1 MKKKHCYAILCIIWM
16 LVIFWFSAQV
26 ADDSQEMSDFF
37 VHLLD
42 AVFSLDIMRNEIIRD
57 MTSFLVRKAAHMS
70 EYAVLAILFGLTI
83 REYKKEPWLLLALAA
98 TADGIAG
105 LFLARAAT
113 AAYAATD
120 EFHQLFVPGRSGQL
134 KDVLID
140 TAGGALGLVLLALIL
155 YLKRRRKMKETE
167 KLS

>member
-1 MKKKHCYAILCIIWM
+1 MKRKHCYAILCIFWM

-37 VHLLD
+37 VRLLD
-42 AVFSLDIMRNEIIRD
+42 ALFSLDIMKNEIIQD

-70 EYAVLAILFGLTI
+70 EYAILAILLGLTI
-83 REYKKEPWLLLALAA
+83 REYKKEPWLLLAL
-98 TADGIAG
+98 T
-105 LFLARAAT
+105 AT

-140 TAGGALGLVLLALIL
+140 TAGGALGLGLLALIL
-155 YLKRRRKMKETE
+155 YLQRRRKMKEYE

>member
-1 MKKKHCYAILCIIWM
+1 MKKKHCYAILCIFWM

-37 VHLLD
+37 VRLLD
-42 AVFSLDIMRNEIIRD
+42 ALFSLDIMKNDIIQD

-70 EYAVLAILFGLTI
+70 EYAILAILLGLMI
-83 REYKKEPWLLLALAA
+83 RAYKKEPWLLLAL
-98 TADGIAG
+98 T
-105 LFLARAAT
+105 AT

-120 EFHQLFVPGRSGQL
+120 EFHQLFVPGRSGQF

-140 TAGGALGLVLLALIL
+140 TAGGALGLGLLALIL
-155 YLKRRRKMKETE
+155 YLQRRRKMKEYE

>member
-83 REYKKEPWLLLALAA
+83 REYKKEPWLLPAL
-98 TADGIAG
+98 
-105 LFLARAAT
+105 AAT

-155 YLKRRRKMKETE
+155 YLKRRRKMKEIE

>member
-1 MKKKHCYAILCIIWM
+1 MKKKHCYTLLCILWM

-26 ADDSQEMSDFF
+26 ADDSQEMSDVF
-37 VHLLD
+37 VRLLD
-42 AVFSLDIMRNEIIRD
+42 ALFSLDIMKNEIIRD

-70 EYAVLAILFGLTI
+70 EYAVLAILLGLTI
-83 REYKKEPWLLLALAA
+83 REYKKEPWLLLAL
-98 TADGIAG
+98 
-105 LFLARAAT
+105 AAT

-140 TAGGALGLVLLALIL
+140 TAGGAIGLTLLALIL
-155 YLKRRRKMKETE
+155 YLKNRYKAKE
-167 KLS
+167 KQ

>member
-1 MKKKHCYAILCIIWM
+1 
-16 LVIFWFSAQV
+16 
-26 ADDSQEMSDFF
+26 
-37 VHLLD
+37 
-42 AVFSLDIMRNEIIRD
+42 
-57 MTSFLVRKAAHMS
+57 MS

-83 REYKKEPWLLLALAA
+83 REYKKEPWLLPAL
-98 TADGIAG
+98 
-105 LFLARAAT
+105 AAT

>member
-1 MKKKHCYAILCIIWM
+1 MK
-16 LVIFWFSAQV
+16 
-26 ADDSQEMSDFF
+26 
-37 VHLLD
+37 
-42 AVFSLDIMRNEIIRD
+42 NEIIQD

-70 EYAVLAILFGLTI
+70 EYAILAILLGLTI
-83 REYKKEPWLLLALAA
+83 REYKKEPWLLLAL
-98 TADGIAG
+98 T
-105 LFLARAAT
+105 AT

-140 TAGGALGLVLLALIL
+140 TAGGALGLGLLALIL
-155 YLKRRRKMKETE
+155 YLQRRRKMKEYE

>member
-1 MKKKHCYAILCIIWM
+1 MKKKHCYAILCIFWM

-37 VHLLD
+37 VRLLD
-42 AVFSLDIMRNEIIRD
+42 ALFSLDIMKNEIIQD

-70 EYAVLAILFGLTI
+70 EYAILAILLGLTI
-83 REYKKEPWLLLALAA
+83 REYKKEPWLLLAL
-98 TADGIAG
+98 T
-105 LFLARAAT
+105 AT

-140 TAGGALGLVLLALIL
+140 TAGGALGLDLLALIL
-155 YLKRRRKMKETE
+155 YLQRRRKMKEYE

>member
-70 EYAVLAILFGLTI
+70 EYAILAILLGLTI
-83 REYKKEPWLLLALAA
+83 REYKKEPWLLLAL
-98 TADGIAG
+98 T
-105 LFLARAAT
+105 AT

-140 TAGGALGLVLLALIL
+140 TAGGALGLGLLALIL
-155 YLKRRRKMKETE
+155 YLQRRRKMKEYE

>member
-57 MTSFLVRKAAHMS
+57 MTSFLVLKAAHMS

-83 REYKKEPWLLLALAA
+83 REYKKEPWLLPAL
-98 TADGIAG
+98 
-105 LFLARAAT
+105 AAT

>member
-1 MKKKHCYAILCIIWM
+1 MKKKHCYAILCIFWM

-37 VHLLD
+37 VRLLD
-42 AVFSLDIMRNEIIRD
+42 ALFSLDIMKNEIIQD

-70 EYAVLAILFGLTI
+70 EYAILAILFGLTI
-83 REYKKEPWLLLALAA
+83 REYKKEPWLLLAL
-98 TADGIAG
+98 T
-105 LFLARAAT
+105 AT

-140 TAGGALGLVLLALIL
+140 TAGGALGLGLLALIL
-155 YLKRRRKMKETE
+155 YLQRRRKMKEYE

>member
-1 MKKKHCYAILCIIWM
+1 MHEKKHCYAILCIIWM

-83 REYKKEPWLLLALAA
+83 REYKKEPWLLLHWRLRLPMRQRMNFISCLSLAE
-98 TADGIAG
+98 ADSSRM
-105 LFLARAAT
+105 F
-113 AAYAATD
+113 
-120 EFHQLFVPGRSGQL
+120 
-134 KDVLID
+134 
-140 TAGGALGLVLLALIL
+140 
-155 YLKRRRKMKETE
+155 
-167 KLS
+167 

>member
-98 TADGIAG
+98 TA
-105 LFLARAAT
+105 
-113 AAYAATD
+113 AYAATY

-140 TAGGALGLVLLALIL
+140 TAGGALGLGLLALIL

>member
-1 MKKKHCYAILCIIWM
+1 MKKKHCYAILCIFWM

-37 VHLLD
+37 VRLLD
-42 AVFSLDIMRNEIIRD
+42 ALFSLDIMKNEIIQD

-70 EYAVLAILFGLTI
+70 EYAILAILLGLRI
-83 REYKKEPWLLLALAA
+83 REYKKEPWLLLAL
-98 TADGIAG
+98 T
-105 LFLARAAT
+105 AT

-140 TAGGALGLVLLALIL
+140 TAGGALGLGLLALIL
-155 YLKRRRKMKETE
+155 YLQRRRKMKEYE

>member
-1 MKKKHCYAILCIIWM
+1 MKKKHCYAILCIFWM

-37 VHLLD
+37 VRLLD
-42 AVFSLDIMRNEIIRD
+42 ALFSLDIMKNEIIQD

-70 EYAVLAILFGLTI
+70 EYAILAILLGLTI
-83 REYKKEPWLLLALAA
+83 REYKKEPWLLLAL
-98 TADGIAG
+98 T
-105 LFLARAAT
+105 AT

-140 TAGGALGLVLLALIL
+140 TAGGALGLGLLALIL
-155 YLKRRRKMKETE
+155 YLQRRRKMKEYE

>member
-37 VHLLD
+37 VRLLD

-83 REYKKEPWLLLALAA
+83 REYKKEPWLLLALAVTA
-98 TADGIAG
+98 T
-105 LFLARAAT
+105 
-113 AAYAATD
+113 YAATD

-140 TAGGALGLVLLALIL
+140 TAGGALGLGLLALIL
-155 YLKRRRKMKETE
+155 YLKRRQKMKETE

>member
-1 MKKKHCYAILCIIWM
+1 MKKKHCYAILCIFWM

-37 VHLLD
+37 VRLLD
-42 AVFSLDIMRNEIIRD
+42 ALFSLDIMKNEIIQD
-57 MTSFLVRKAAHMS
+57 MTSFLVRMAAHMS
-70 EYAVLAILFGLTI
+70 EYAILAILLGLTI
-83 REYKKEPWLLLALAA
+83 REYKKEPWLLLAL
-98 TADGIAG
+98 T
-105 LFLARAAT
+105 AT

-120 EFHQLFVPGRSGQL
+120 EFHQLFVPGRSGQF

-140 TAGGALGLVLLALIL
+140 TAGGALGLGLLALIL
-155 YLKRRRKMKETE
+155 YLQRRRKMKEYE

>member
-83 REYKKEPWLLLALAA
+83 REYKKEPWLLLALAG
-98 TADGIAG
+98 TGG
-105 LFLARAAT
+105 PWGKGENT
-113 AAYAATD
+113 PAYGC
-120 EFHQLFVPGRSGQL
+120 LCGNG
-134 KDVLID
+134 
-140 TAGGALGLVLLALIL
+140 
-155 YLKRRRKMKETE
+155 
-167 KLS
+167 

>member
-1 MKKKHCYAILCIIWM
+1 MKKKHCYAILCIFWM

-37 VHLLD
+37 VRLLD
-42 AVFSLDIMRNEIIRD
+42 ALFSLDIMKNEIIQD

-70 EYAVLAILFGLTI
+70 EYAILAILLGLTI
-83 REYKKEPWLLLALAA
+83 REYKKEPWLLLAL
-98 TADGIAG
+98 T
-105 LFLARAAT
+105 AT

-120 EFHQLFVPGRSGQL
+120 EFHQLFVPGRSGQF

-140 TAGGALGLVLLALIL
+140 TAGGALGLGLLALIL
-155 YLKRRRKMKETE
+155 YLQRRRKMKEYE

>member
-98 TADGIAG
+98 TA
-105 LFLARAAT
+105 
-113 AAYAATD
+113 AYSATD

-140 TAGGALGLVLLALIL
+140 TAGGALGLGLLALIL
-155 YLKRRRKMKETE
+155 YLKRTRKMKETE

>member
-1 MKKKHCYAILCIIWM
+1 MKKKHCYAILCIFWM

-37 VHLLD
+37 VRLLD
-42 AVFSLDIMRNEIIRD
+42 ALFSLDIMKNEIIQD

-70 EYAVLAILFGLTI
+70 EYAILAILLGLTI
-83 REYKKEPWLLLALAA
+83 REYKKEPWLLLAL
-98 TADGIAG
+98 T
-105 LFLARAAT
+105 AT

-140 TAGGALGLVLLALIL
+140 TAGGALGLGLLALIL

>member
-83 REYKKEPWLLLALAA
+83 REYKKEPWLLRAL
-98 TADGIAG
+98 
-105 LFLARAAT
+105 AAT

-140 TAGGALGLVLLALIL
+140 TAGGALGLGLLALIL

>member
-1 MKKKHCYAILCIIWM
+1 MKKKHCYAILCIFWM

-37 VHLLD
+37 VRLLD
-42 AVFSLDIMRNEIIRD
+42 ALFSLEIMKNEIIQD

-70 EYAVLAILFGLTI
+70 EYAVLAILLGLTI
-83 REYKKEPWLLLALAA
+83 REYKKEPWLLLAL
-98 TADGIAG
+98 T
-105 LFLARAAT
+105 AT

-120 EFHQLFVPGRSGQL
+120 EFHQLFVPGRSGQF

-140 TAGGALGLVLLALIL
+140 TAGGALGLGLLALIL
-155 YLKRRRKMKETE
+155 YLQRRRKMKEYE

>member
-83 REYKKEPWLLLALAA
+83 REYKKEPWLLLCLWHGRLRLPMRQRMNFISCLSLAE
-98 TADGIAG
+98 ADSSRM
-105 LFLARAAT
+105 F
-113 AAYAATD
+113 
-120 EFHQLFVPGRSGQL
+120 
-134 KDVLID
+134 
-140 TAGGALGLVLLALIL
+140 
-155 YLKRRRKMKETE
+155 
-167 KLS
+167 

>member
-83 REYKKEPWLLLALAA
+83 REYKKEPWLLPAL
-98 TADGIAG
+98 
-105 LFLARAAT
+105 AAT

-140 TAGGALGLVLLALIL
+140 TAGVALGLVLLALIL

>member
-42 AVFSLDIMRNEIIRD
+42 AVFSLDIMKNEIIRD

-83 REYKKEPWLLLALAA
+83 REYKKEPWLLLTL
-98 TADGIAG
+98 
-105 LFLARAAT
+105 AAT

-120 EFHQLFVPGRSGQL
+120 EVHQLFVPGRSGQL

-140 TAGGALGLVLLALIL
+140 TAGGALGLGLLALIL

>member
-83 REYKKEPWLLLALAA
+83 REYKKEPWLLPAL
-98 TADGIAG
+98 
-105 LFLARAAT
+105 AAT

-140 TAGGALGLVLLALIL
+140 TAGGALGLGLLALIL

>member
-1 MKKKHCYAILCIIWM
+1 MKKKHCYAILCIFWM

-37 VHLLD
+37 VRLLD
-42 AVFSLDIMRNEIIRD
+42 ALFSLDIMKNEIIQD

-70 EYAVLAILFGLTI
+70 EYAILAILFGLTI
-83 REYKKEPWLLLALAA
+83 REYNKEPWLLLAL
-98 TADGIAG
+98 T
-105 LFLARAAT
+105 AT

-140 TAGGALGLVLLALIL
+140 TAGGALGLGLLALIL
-155 YLKRRRKMKETE
+155 YLQRRRKMKEYE

>member
-1 MKKKHCYAILCIIWM
+1 MKKKHCYAILCIFWM

-37 VHLLD
+37 VRLLD
-42 AVFSLDIMRNEIIRD
+42 ALFSLDIMKNEIIQD

-70 EYAVLAILFGLTI
+70 EYAVLAILLGLTI
-83 REYKKEPWLLLALAA
+83 REYKKEPWLLLAL
-98 TADGIAG
+98 T
-105 LFLARAAT
+105 AT

-120 EFHQLFVPGRSGQL
+120 EFHQLFVPGRSGQF

-140 TAGGALGLVLLALIL
+140 TAGGALGLGLLALIL
-155 YLKRRRKMKETE
+155 YLQRRRKMKEYE

>member
-70 EYAVLAILFGLTI
+70 EYMRYWPF
-83 REYKKEPWLLLALAA
+83 Y
-98 TADGIAG
+98 
-105 LFLARAAT
+105 
-113 AAYAATD
+113 
-120 EFHQLFVPGRSGQL
+120 
-134 KDVLID
+134 
-140 TAGGALGLVLLALIL
+140 LVLRYGNTKRSHGCFWHWRLRLPMRQRMNFISCLSLAEADSS
-155 YLKRRRKMKETE
+155 RMF
-167 KLS
+167 

>member
-1 MKKKHCYAILCIIWM
+1 MKKKHCYAILCIFWM

-37 VHLLD
+37 VRLLD
-42 AVFSLDIMRNEIIRD
+42 ALFSLDIMKNEIIQD

-70 EYAVLAILFGLTI
+70 EYAILAILLGLTI
-83 REYKKEPWLLLALAA
+83 RAYKKEPWLLLAL
-98 TADGIAG
+98 T
-105 LFLARAAT
+105 AT

-140 TAGGALGLVLLALIL
+140 TAGGALGLGLLALIL
-155 YLKRRRKMKETE
+155 YLQRRRKMKEYE

>member
-83 REYKKEPWLLLALAA
+83 REYKKEPWLLL
-98 TADGIAG
+98 
-105 LFLARAAT
+105 
-113 AAYAATD
+113 
-120 EFHQLFVPGRSGQL
+120 
-134 KDVLID
+134 
-140 TAGGALGLVLLALIL
+140 LALIL

>member
-1 MKKKHCYAILCIIWM
+1 MKKKHCYAILCIFWM

-37 VHLLD
+37 VRLLD
-42 AVFSLDIMRNEIIRD
+42 ALFSLDIMKNEIIQD

-70 EYAVLAILFGLTI
+70 EYAILAILLGLTI
-83 REYKKEPWLLLALAA
+83 REYKKEPWLLLAL
-98 TADGIAG
+98 T
-105 LFLARAAT
+105 AT

-120 EFHQLFVPGRSGQL
+120 EFHQLFVPGRSAQL

-140 TAGGALGLVLLALIL
+140 TAGGALGLGLLALIL
-155 YLKRRRKMKETE
+155 YLQRRRKMKEYE

>member
-1 MKKKHCYAILCIIWM
+1 MKKKHCYAILCIFWM

-37 VHLLD
+37 VRLLD
-42 AVFSLDIMRNEIIRD
+42 ALFSLDIMKNEIIQD

-83 REYKKEPWLLLALAA
+83 REYKKEPWLLLAL
-98 TADGIAG
+98 T
-105 LFLARAAT
+105 AT

-140 TAGGALGLVLLALIL
+140 TAGGALGLGLLALIL
-155 YLKRRRKMKETE
+155 YLQRRRKMKEYE

>member
-42 AVFSLDIMRNEIIRD
+42 AVFSLDIMKNEIIRD

-98 TADGIAG
+98 TA
-105 LFLARAAT
+105 
-113 AAYAATD
+113 AYAETD
-120 EFHQLFVPGRSGQL
+120 EVHQLFVPGRSGQL

-140 TAGGALGLVLLALIL
+140 TAGGALGLGLLALIL
-155 YLKRRRKMKETE
+155 YRKRRRKMKETE